1 MAFDLSSVSKNTGI
15 GAPRILVYGT
25 AGVGKTTFAAQAP
38 NPVFIQT
45 EDGAGT
51 LEINSFPVVSTFEEF
66 MQCLSALYNEHHY
79 DSVVV
84 DSLDHLE
91 PLIWK
96 RVCEDNS
103 VENIEKLGYGK
114 GYVMALDYWRE
125 AMAALNGL
133 RDQKSMAIILIAHHQ
148 IRKHSDPELEQI
160 DRYEIKLHQKASGL
174 VQESVD
180 AVLFAKHKVATKT
193 EQLGFGNTRT
203 RGISTGQRVLA
214 TIETPAFLAKNRYGM
229 PAEIPLDWADFM
241 QAINPQ
247 QKEKKNG
254 AA

>member
-51 LEINSFPVVSTFEEF
+51 LEINSFPLVSTFEEF
-66 MQCLSALYNEHHY
+66 MQCLAALYNEHNY

-103 VENIEKLGYGK
+103 CENIEKLGYGK

-148 IRKHSDPELEQI
+148 IRKHSDPEMEQI

>member
-1 MAFDLSSVSKNTGI
+1 MAFDLSSVSKSTGI

-38 NPVFIQT
+38 DPVFIMT

-51 LEINSFPVVSTFEEF
+51 LELSSFPVVSTFEDF
-66 MQCLSALYNEHHY
+66 MQCITALYGEHKFA
-79 DSVVV
+79 SVVV

-96 RVCEDNS
+96 RVCADNS

-148 IRKHSDPELEQI
+148 IKPFKDPELETL

-180 AVLFAKHKVATKT
+180 AVLFAKHKVSTKT

-203 RGISTGQRVLA
+203 RGIATGQRVLA
-214 TIETPAFLAKNRYGM
+214 TVETPAYLAKNRYGM
-229 PAEIPLDWADFM
+229 PAEIPLDWAAFM
-241 QAINPQ
+241 QAIQPT
-247 QKEKKNG
+247 KEK
-254 AA
+254 

>member
-1 MAFDLSSVSKNTGI
+1 MAFDLSSVSKSTGI

-66 MQCLSALYNEHHY
+66 MQCLAALYNEHHY

-96 RVCEDNS
+96 RVCADNS

-180 AVLFAKHKVATKT
+180 AVLFAKHKVSTKT

-229 PAEIPLDWADFM
+229 PAEIPLSWADFM
-241 QAINPQ
+241 QAINPS
-247 QKEKKNG
+247 KEEKKNG
-254 AA
+254 TT